1 MMPQARPTTTRSEEA
16 RERDRADGWS
26 ASWVEQPGQIA
37 LGRTHPAG
45 SLALN
50 RGEGAMSGGR
60 ALYLSTAS
68 SATATKRR
76 AR

>member
-1 MMPQARPTTTRSEEA
+1 MMPQARPTTTRSEED

-37 LGRTHPAG
+37 LGGRTLRAHW
-45 SLALN
+45 
-50 RGEGAMSGGR
+50 RERGAMKGGR

>member
-1 MMPQARPTTTRSEEA
+1 MMPQARPTTTRSEED

-26 ASWVEQPGQIA
+26 ASRVEQPGQIA
-37 LGRTHPAG
+37 RGRTHPAG
-45 SLALN
+45 SLALIGAN
-50 RGEGAMSGGR
+50 DERWEG
-60 ALYLSTAS
+60 LYLSTAS